1 VLVALVIAGGAASA
15 GTLKERARFRDGPN
29 LDSTLLGVLAAGTEV
44 VVMQDERGWKK
55 ISSPDGTVGWIWGD
69 HLAQAPSADAP
80 AATAATPGA
89 AVPTPERPAAPEAPK
104 PMGLRAVAEEL
115 RDLRTEV
122 QALRARPEPAS
133 AADVERLRSEIDRL
147 VAEQRT
153 LVRRID
159 EGRYPAANG
168 GDAPAE
174 RPFPTALVTLVI
186 GALGGLLVGRIAR
199 RRRDRRS
206 RSRLSF

>member
-1 VLVALVIAGGAASA
+1 VLVALVIAGAAA
-15 GTLKERARFRDGPN
+15 RAETLKERARFRDGPTV
-29 LDSTLLGVLAAGTEV
+29 DAALLGVLPAGTEV
-44 VVMQDERGWKK
+44 VVMEDERGWKK
-55 ISSPDGTVGWIWGD
+55 VTAPDGTVGWIWGD
-69 HLAQAPSADAP
+69 HLGQATGDAP
-80 AATAATPGA
+80 ASTAA
-89 AVPTPERPAAPEAPK
+89 RAPDSPK
-104 PMGLRAVAEEL
+104 PATGPRAVADEL
-115 RDLRTEV
+115 RELRADV

-159 EGRYPAANG
+159 ERRYPGASG

-174 RPFPTALVTLVI
+174 RPFPTALVTLVL

-199 RRRDRRS
+199 RRRDRRT